1 MKADLG
7 TIDVVDPALIDEPA
21 VVESPDEHQDDNDRH
36 RRVDWVALGRA
47 TGRFLLAVLGA
58 LALFSVFMWAKGVN
72 PFGAYQKMFQSTFT
86 SWKDWG
92 EILIRSAPVILAA
105 LAVCVPA
112 RAGLVNVGGE
122 GQLVVGGVASA
133 GVALAV
139 GTSMPG
145 WLTLVLMALAA
156 GLAGAAWSAI
166 AAVLRQTSHI
176 NEGVTTLL
184 MNYVALDLM
193 LFLIYDSWKDRNGSG
208 QPSTPPLPGIDRL
221 PFIGSSRVS
230 FGIVIAVVSTLVVL
244 VVLKKTSWG
253 FRLRVVGGNAEA
265 ARRAGMRVSVLLIS
279 GMAVGGMLAGLGGF
293 VQLAGSEFK
302 LRPGFLVA
310 YGYLGFL
317 ASWLARHHPLRV
329 MFAAIALSAI
339 AISGDSL
346 QLDSKLPAASVN
358 ILMALILLGVFGFSR
373 KKVTT

>member
-1 MKADLG
+1 MTPETG
-7 TIDVVDPALIDEPA
+7 TLEVDHALAPVDEVTPAPR
-21 VVESPDEHQDDNDRH
+21 VDDDTGTG
-36 RRVDWVALGRA
+36 RRVDWVSVGRS
-47 TGRFLLAVLGA
+47 TGRFVLAILGA
-58 LALFSVFMWAKGVN
+58 LALFGVFMWAKGVN
-72 PFGAYQKMFQSTFT
+72 PFGAYQKMFSSTFT

-122 GQLVVGGVASA
+122 GQLIVGGVAAA
-133 GVALAV
+133 GVALVA
-139 GTSMPG
+139 GGLPG
-145 WLTLVLMALAA
+145 WLALVLMALAA
-156 GLAGAAWSAI
+156 GLAGAAWSAV

-193 LFLIYDSWKDRNGSG
+193 LFLIYDAWKDRNGSG

-221 PFIGSSRVS
+221 PLLGSSRVS
-230 FGIVIAVVSTLVVL
+230 AGIIIAVVSTIVIAVI
-244 VVLKKTSWG
+244 LKKTSWG
-253 FRLRVVGGNAEA
+253 FRLRIVGGNAEA
-265 ARRAGMRVSVLLIS
+265 ARRAGLRVSVLLIS

-302 LRPGFLVA
+302 LRPGFLVT

-317 ASWLARHHPLRV
+317 ASWLARHHPVRV

-373 KKVTT
+373 RKVTA

>member
-1 MKADLG
+1 MTPETGTLEAAEPPITFDEVPAAPDPVADDG
-7 TIDVVDPALIDEPA
+7 APSRRVNWPA
-21 VVESPDEHQDDNDRH
+21 V
-36 RRVDWVALGRA
+36 GRS
-47 TGRFLLAVLGA
+47 TGRFALAILGA
-58 LALFSVFMWAKGVN
+58 LALFGVFMWAKGVN
-72 PFGAYQKMFQSTFT
+72 PLSAYQKMFQSTFT

-122 GQLVVGGVASA
+122 GQLVVGGVAAA
-133 GVALAV
+133 GVALVA
-139 GTSMPG
+139 GGLPG
-145 WLTLVLMALAA
+145 WAALVLMALAA
-156 GLAGAAWSAI
+156 MVAGAAWSAV

-184 MNYVALDLM
+184 MNYIALDLM
-193 LFLIYDSWKDRNGSG
+193 LFLIYDPWKDRKGSG
-208 QPSTPPLPGIDRL
+208 QPSTPPLPNIDRL

-230 FGIVIAVVSTLVVL
+230 FGIVIAVVTTIVVAL
-244 VVLKKTSWG
+244 VLKKTSWG

-265 ARRAGMRVSVLLIS
+265 ARRAGLRVSVLLIS

-302 LRPGFLVA
+302 LRPGFLVT

-317 ASWLARHHPLRV
+317 ASWLARHHPVRV

-373 KKVTT
+373 RKVTA